1 MTAHQIAWCSE
12 SFSSLISKDRRQGLG
27 ARDQEVRSSGPPTPD
42 PQHPSMVQA
51 KKALAKKTRTRKARA
66 VSSGRSTDYQNFIG
80 GRWVPSRSGE
90 WIENRNPADVRDVVG
105 RFPLST
111 KEDVDAAVMAA
122 GEAFNHWRR
131 TPAPRRAEILFRLG
145 EILIRDKEKYTADM
159 TREMGKVLKE
169 AGGDVQEAIDCTYY
183 AAGEGRRLHGF
194 TTPAEM
200 PNKFAMCVR
209 QPVGLC
215 GLITPWNFPM
225 AIPSWKLM
233 PALVCGNTVVIKPA
247 EETPLS
253 TYNLVKACEEAG
265 VPPGVVNLVMGRGS
279 VVGTRMTSHPSLR
292 LISMTGSTETG
303 RVIASACAERNA
315 ICSLEMGGKNAIIIM
330 DDADIDNAIEGA
342 VWGAFGTSGQRCT
355 ASSRLIVHKRVY
367 LQFVKKLAERA
378 KALRVGNGADPQTDV
393 GPVVNEDA
401 VHKIMDY
408 IDIGQ
413 NEDGATLAC
422 GGHHLTKG
430 DYARGYFIAPTVFT
444 DVTPDMRVAQ
454 EEIFGPVTSV
464 IPTNSLDEAIE
475 IANGVRYGLS
485 AAIYTQDVNRA
496 FHAMNETYTG
506 IFYVNASTIGAEVHL
521 PFGGTKATGNGH
533 REAGTQV
540 LDIFSEWKSV
550 YFDYSGKL
558 QRAQIDEVEV

>member
-1 MTAHQIAWCSE
+1 
-12 SFSSLISKDRRQGLG
+12 
-27 ARDQEVRSSGPPTPD
+27 
-42 PQHPSMVQA
+42 MVQA
-51 KKALAKKTRTRKARA
+51 KRALAKKGAAKSKPRKASARTRANIFHNYI
-66 VSSGRSTDYQNFIG
+66 D
-80 GRWVPSRSGE
+80 GRWTASRSGE
-90 WIENRNPADVRDVVG
+90 WIENKNPADTRDVIG
-105 RFPLST
+105 RFPRST
-111 KEDVDAAVMAA
+111 ETDVDDAVAAAKAA
-122 GEAFNHWRR
+122 FDGWRR
-131 TPAPRRAEILFRLG
+131 TPAPRRAEILFRVG
-145 EILIRDKEKYTADM
+145 EILIRDKQRYTADM

-183 AAGEGRRLHGF
+183 TAGEGRRLHGF

-265 VPPGVVNLVMGRGS
+265 IPPGVVNLVMGRGS
-279 VVGTRMTSHPSLR
+279 VVGSRMTDHPALR
-292 LISMTGSTETG
+292 LISITGSTETG
-303 RVIASACAERNA
+303 RVVASACAERNA
-315 ICSLEMGGKNAIIIM
+315 ICSLEMGGKNAIIVM
-330 DDADIDNAIEGA
+330 DDAVLDNAVDGA
-342 VWGAFGTSGQRCT
+342 IWGAFGTSGQRCT
-355 ASSRLIVHKRVY
+355 ASSRLIVHKKVY
-367 LQFVKKLAERA
+367 RQFVKKLVDRA
-378 KALRVGNGADPQTDV
+378 KALRIGNGADPRIDV
-393 GPVVNEDA
+393 GPVINENA
-401 VHKIMDY
+401 AQKIMSY
-408 IDIGQ
+408 VDIGR

-422 GGHHLTKG
+422 GGRRLTKG
-430 DYARGYFIAPTVFT
+430 DYAHGYFIEPTVFA
-444 DVTPDMRVAQ
+444 DVSPDMRIAQ

-464 IPTNSLDEAIE
+464 IPAGSLDEAIE
-475 IANGVRYGLS
+475 IGNGVQYGLS

-506 IFYVNASTIGAEVHL
+506 IFYVNSSTIGAEVHL

-540 LDIFSEWKSV
+540 LDIFSEWKSIYV
-550 YFDYSGKL
+550 DYSGRL
-558 QRAQIDEVEV
+558 QRAQIDNQ